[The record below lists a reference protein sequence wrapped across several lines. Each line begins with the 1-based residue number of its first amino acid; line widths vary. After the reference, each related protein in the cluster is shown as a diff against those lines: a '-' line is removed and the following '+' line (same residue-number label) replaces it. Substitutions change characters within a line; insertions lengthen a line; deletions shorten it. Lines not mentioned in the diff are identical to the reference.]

1 MKGLKLFLTAGVFTV
16 LGLTGVN
23 AADLTKITTVDE
35 LNACIKANGTCVLQN
50 DLTTGEVKVSGE
62 GVKTVIDLNGKT
74 LYSWITVSEKGE
86 LTVKDSR
93 F

>member
-23 AADLTKITTVDE
+23 AADSTKITTVDE

-50 DLTTGEVKVSGE
+50 DLTTGEVKVSE
-62 GVKTVIDLNGKT
+62 CCN
-74 LYSWITVSEKGE
+74 Y
-86 LTVKDSR
+86 
-93 F
+93 

>member
-23 AADLTKITTVDE
+23 AADSTKITTVDE

-50 DLTTGEVKVSGE
+50 DLTTDEVIVNGE

-74 LYSWITVSEKGE
+74 LYSWMDNCI
-86 LTVKDSR
+86 
-93 F
+93 